1 VKKISVNKSDEIAI
15 IVEKIIDTPDDEV
28 VLSIPRFS
36 HLGESLSNFHLL
48 KREAEALEK
57 KITIES
63 VDDHVIELAEMS
75 GLTAAN
81 PFFAKSKR
89 QFSDIVAP
97 KAGSS
102 AKTKKRKV
110 PVLQE
115 AAAEEEVPTQRI
127 PAQRI
132 PTPIRSMNEE
142 RDAYK
147 FDLAELER
155 SASELE
161 KTSRFAISMPAISLP
176 RFRGS
181 FLWWGVGVLALG
193 FIAFAAA
200 TILPRAS
207 VVIEAQTQEW
217 SYNDSVVT
225 DKAAVTDVA
234 KMTVPNQVFTQKNN
248 VQLKFPATGR
258 RQVERKAGGTITVY
272 NSYSSDPQPLV
283 EQTRFMTPDGKVFR
297 LPKTITVPGAK
308 IIEGKIVPS
317 SIETQVVADQAGPD
331 YNIGPVKLFTIPGFK
346 GTPKYQSFYAE
357 SKSDM
362 TGGFI
367 GEIAYPTDED
377 ARSAKAKAQSE
388 LENALKTKLLTQIPK
403 EFKILDG
410 ATRYRVLEQ
419 KVDAEADQDG
429 KFGVFTEAQMTII
442 GFKEDDVK
450 MLLEKRAKRDNGEEF
465 EVRSSE
471 LGYGLARADF
481 DKGVLSFPV
490 DYKSVLAKRI
500 DVDELRRNILGKSE
514 SELKLTVF
522 ALPGLKSATISL
534 WPFYVKTVPTDPAKV
549 KVEVR

>member
-1 VKKISVNKSDEIAI
+1 MKKITVNKSDEVAI
-15 IVEKIIDTPDDEV
+15 IVEKIIDTPDGEV

-48 KREAEALEK
+48 KREADALEK
-57 KITIES
+57 KIIIES

-97 KAGSS
+97 KAASG

-115 AAAEEEVPTQRI
+115 ATEQEVPM
-127 PAQRI
+127 QRI
-132 PTPIRSMNEE
+132 PTPTRSMNEE

-147 FDLAELER
+147 FDLAELEH
-155 SASELE
+155 SAAELE
-161 KTSRFAISMPAISLP
+161 KTSRFTISMPVFSFP
-176 RFRGS
+176 RFRRS
-181 FLWWGVGVLALG
+181 FLWWGIGIAVFVLGIFGA
-193 FIAFAAA
+193 I

-207 VVIEAQTQEW
+207 VIIEAQTQEW
-217 SYNDSVVT
+217 NYNDSVIT
-225 DKAAVTDVA
+225 DKAAVTDIA
-234 KMTVPNQVFTQKNN
+234 KMTIPNQVFSQKNN
-248 VQLKFPATGR
+248 AQIKFPATGK
-258 RQVERKAGGTITVY
+258 RQVERKAGGVVTVY

-283 EQTRFMTPDGKVFR
+283 EQTRFMAPDGKIFR
-297 LPKTITVPGAK
+297 LTKTITVPGAK

-317 SIETQVVADQAGPD
+317 NIEAAVVADQAGPD
-331 YNIGPVKLFTIPGFK
+331 YNVGPIKLFTIPGFK

-362 TGGFI
+362 IGGFI
-367 GEIAYPTDED
+367 GEIAYPTDDD
-377 ARSAKAKAQSE
+377 ARDAKAKAQSE
-388 LENALKTKLLTQIPK
+388 LENGLKTTLLTQIPQ

-429 KFGVFTEAQMTII
+429 KFGVFTDAQMTII
-442 GFKEDDVK
+442 AFKEDDLK

-465 EVRSSE
+465 DVRNSE
-471 LGYGLARADF
+471 LAYGLARADF
-481 DKGVLSFPV
+481 DRGVLSFPV
-490 DYKSVLAKRI
+490 DYKSILAKRI
-500 DVDELRRNILGKSE
+500 DVEELKKNILGKSE

-534 WPFYVKTVPTDPAKV
+534 WPFYVKTVPTDPEKV
-549 KVEVR
+549 KIVVE